1 MAGNGGKV
9 PTTDELWSQG
19 ADDEVLYILEE
30 QIEKRALLKYQE
42 ESLEKKKKKCNENI
56 QRILAE
62 MGIEKAKLAGIGSV
76 SIVNKQYT
84 NINREKLSISL
95 VEFGLSTDEVTELI
109 AQATKTSQSSYVE
122 FRRDKS

>member
-9 PTTDELWSQG
+9 PTTDELRGQVG
-19 ADDEVLYILEE
+19 DDGVLNILEE

-62 MGIEKAKLAGIGSV
+62 MGIEKAKLDGIGSV